1 MKSAYVI
8 YEWSQREA
16 DESVLSAETSSSSG
30 LGKEEKPSK
39 YRLIDA
45 SKYYIV
51 EEDVSDDED
60 IDPKHY
66 QTSTYQRSVNCKV
79 SSKAKLFQEAMLFI
93 IIFTIPEVNVQVQN
107 YHEVH
112 SRLLLCLS
120 KCMKLGCQILHGH
133 FEPVYLLQVS
143 KNDEK
148 CCFLQ

>member
-1 MKSAYVI
+1 MVGKKSAYVI

-45 SKYYIV
+45 TKYYIV

-66 QTSTYQRSVNCKV
+66 QTPTYQRSVNRKFHIPYF
-79 SSKAKLFQEAMLFI
+79 LDIIRRYILLFI
-93 IIFTIPEVNVQVQN
+93 FHGLQ
-107 YHEVH
+107 
-112 SRLLLCLS
+112 
-120 KCMKLGCQILHGH
+120 MQIVL
-133 FEPVYLLQVS
+133 
-143 KNDEK
+143 EK
-148 CCFLQ
+148 TSS

>member
-8 YEWSQREA
+8 YEWPQREA

-45 SKYYIV
+45 TKYYIV

-66 QTSTYQRSVNCKV
+66 QTPTYQRSVNCKV
-79 SSKAKLFQEAMLFI
+79 SRKFHIPIWILIVLIYSNSERSEQFLLTECFFNLFL
-93 IIFTIPEVNVQVQN
+93 EVS
-107 YHEVH
+107 H
-112 SRLLLCLS
+112 
-120 KCMKLGCQILHGH
+120 I
-133 FEPVYLLQVS
+133 
-143 KNDEK
+143 
-148 CCFLQ
+148 

>member
-1 MKSAYVI
+1 MVVKKSAYVI

-45 SKYYIV
+45 TKYYIV

-66 QTSTYQRSVNCKV
+66 QTPTYQRSVNRKFHIPYFLDIYFSW
-79 SSKAKLFQEAMLFI
+79 SSNADSIRKKHQVNASNYQI
-93 IIFTIPEVNVQVQN
+93 CGTIRVRV
-107 YHEVH
+107 
-112 SRLLLCLS
+112 LL
-120 KCMKLGCQILHGH
+120 
-133 FEPVYLLQVS
+133 E
-143 KNDEK
+143 
-148 CCFLQ
+148 

>member
-1 MKSAYVI
+1 MKKRIAQKIRKNIVMGKKSAYII

-45 SKYYIV
+45 TKYYIV

-66 QTSTYQRSVNCKV
+66 QTPTYQRSVNYD
-79 SSKAKLFQEAMLFI
+79 I
-93 IIFTIPEVNVQVQN
+93 ICIF
-107 YHEVH
+107 
-112 SRLLLCLS
+112 L
-120 KCMKLGCQILHGH
+120 
-133 FEPVYLLQVS
+133 
-143 KNDEK
+143 
-148 CCFLQ
+148 